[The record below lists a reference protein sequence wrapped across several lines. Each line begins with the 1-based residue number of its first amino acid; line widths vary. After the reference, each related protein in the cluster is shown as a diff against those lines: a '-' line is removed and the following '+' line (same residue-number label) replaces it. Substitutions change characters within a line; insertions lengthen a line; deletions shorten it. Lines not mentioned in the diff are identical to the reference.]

1 MRLGGC
7 LPAERH
13 CGRLRRYKGW
23 VWGVCKVSMEFNKL
37 VCQAAADADILARL
51 RKISQMMT
59 AILALFQI
67 IPLRK
72 ASV

>member
-1 MRLGGC
+1 MV
-7 LPAERH
+7 
-13 CGRLRRYKGW
+13 RLRRYGGCA
-23 VWGVCKVSMEFNKL
+23 WGVCKVSMEFNKL

>member
-13 CGRLRRYKGW
+13 LVAEGATQGW

>member
-1 MRLGGC
+1 MRLRGY
-7 LPAERH
+7 LPAGATQLR
-13 CGRLRRYKGW
+13 CRRYAGW

-37 VCQAAADADILARL
+37 VCQAAADADILVRL

-67 IPLRK
+67 IPFTK

>member
-7 LPAERH
+7 LPA
-13 CGRLRRYKGW
+13 GATVARLKRKRGW
-23 VWGVCKVSMEFNKL
+23 VWGVGKVSMEFNKL
-37 VCQAAADADILARL
+37 VCQAAADADTLVRL
-51 RKISQMMT
+51 RKISQMMI

-67 IPLRK
+67 IPFTK

>member
-7 LPAERH
+7 LPA
-13 CGRLRRYKGW
+13 GATVARLKRKRGW
-23 VWGVCKVSMEFNKL
+23 VWGVCKVLMEFNKL
-37 VCQAAADADILARL
+37 VCQVAADADMLVRL

-67 IPLRK
+67 IPFTK

>member
-1 MRLGGC
+1 
-7 LPAERH
+7 
-13 CGRLRRYKGW
+13 
-23 VWGVCKVSMEFNKL
+23 MEFNKL

>member
-1 MRLGGC
+1 MRLRSC
-7 LPAERH
+7 LPAEAALV
-13 CGRLRRYKGW
+13 RLRRYTGW
-23 VWGVCKVSMEFNKL
+23 VWGVCKVLMEFNKL

-67 IPLRK
+67 IPLTK

>member
-1 MRLGGC
+1 MRLRGC
-7 LPAERH
+7 LPAEAAVV
-13 CGRLRRYKGW
+13 RLRRYEGL
-23 VWGVCKVSMEFNKL
+23 VWGVCKVLMEFNKL